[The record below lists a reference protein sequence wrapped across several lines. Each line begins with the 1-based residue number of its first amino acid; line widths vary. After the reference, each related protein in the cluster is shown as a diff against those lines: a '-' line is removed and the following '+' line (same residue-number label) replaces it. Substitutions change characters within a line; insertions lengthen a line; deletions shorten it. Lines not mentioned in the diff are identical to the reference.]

1 MQIIKFELEETEN
14 CFISLAYIFG
24 NEKARKEY
32 LTLQLDNK
40 IEFPTNELEV
50 ISRLLTNYIGDE
62 DILLDFDVVR
72 ELNEHKIYSNIM
84 EYARNNVISE
94 VYYKAFIDRIKNNI
108 DTTSKISLI
117 NYSDSKRAFM
127 SYIGG
132 NFKALINS
140 SNEYKFIKWNG
151 KAWVK
156 YTDEESRII
165 YNDFINQCESEL
177 YELVNGIN
185 KEEYLKLEKKI
196 RGWDNKNKVNE
207 ALDKLRR
214 DNRYIINLKS
224 HNKNENIICSKNGFI
239 INLNNGEIKKALR
252 DDMILNTSKY
262 ELVNKEESIRFMN
275 EKLKL
280 YKDVLGEERLNFM
293 LDLIAYKMLG
303 KNLQLAIFMIGAGAT
318 GKSTF
323 KNIIKDLFEDN
334 ITNVPYEYFT
344 LSHRGNDDK
353 SRDDLLVSLNN
364 KLWGISSEGEE
375 DYIISQAKFKTILSN
390 STEMARPTRGNLVEV
405 NLQKLDLLI
414 DTNTIPKF
422 AGFDDAV
429 NRRLLFIR
437 FINKIPLEKRNAN
450 FYREEIKPNFDY
462 VFSYFIHRAI
472 DMVGKELVIP
482 KCIKEDT
489 QLNVKEMDSLLK
501 FSLEVIA
508 PLDGFHLDCE
518 EVEKAYIKLCND
530 EDLVNII
537 PENIIGT
544 AKAYNFLVNKLKDFK
559 GYEDIKRDRVSN
571 GKYSKKY
578 IIKGIAF
585 IDDNGGSPF
594 DDGEQQNLID

>member
-14 CFISLAYIFG
+14 CFISLAYMFG
-24 NEKARKEY
+24 NERARKEY
-32 LTLQLDNK
+32 ITLQLDNK
-40 IEFPTNELEV
+40 IEFPTKELEI
-50 ISRLLTNYIGDE
+50 ISRLLTNYTGDE
-62 DILLDFDVVR
+62 DILLNFDIVR
-72 ELNEHKIYSNIM
+72 ELNENKIYSNIV
-84 EYARNNVISE
+84 EYSHSSISE
-94 VYYKAFIDRIKNNI
+94 VYYKAFIDRIKNNR
-108 DTTSKISLI
+108 DTTNKISLI
-117 NYSDSKRAFM
+117 NYSDSKQAFM

-140 SNEYKFIKWNG
+140 INEYKFIKWNG
-151 KAWVK
+151 KAWIK

-177 YELVNGIN
+177 YELINGIN

-196 RGWDNKNKVNE
+196 RGWDNKNRVNE

-214 DNRYIINLKS
+214 DNKYIINLKS

-262 ELVNKEESIRFMN
+262 ELVNKEESIKFMN

-280 YKDVLGEERLNFM
+280 YKDVLGEERLNFI

-422 AGFDDAV
+422 GSFDDAV
-429 NRRLLFIR
+429 NRRLLFVR
-437 FINKIPLEKRNAN
+437 FINKIPAEKRNAN

-462 VFSYFIHRAI
+462 VFSYFIYRAI
-472 DMVGKELVIP
+472 DMVGKELIIP
-482 KCIKEDT
+482 KCINEDT

-508 PLDGFHLDCE
+508 PLDGFQLDCE

-537 PENIIGT
+537 PQNIIGT
-544 AKAYNFLVNKLKDFK
+544 AKGYNFLVNKLKDFK
-559 GYEDIKRDRVSN
+559 GYEDIRRDRIS
-571 GKYSKKY
+571 GGSSYQKKY

-585 IDDNGGSPF
+585 VNEDEHSPF
-594 DDGEQQNLID
+594 DDEEQQSLID

>member
-1 MQIIKFELEETEN
+1 MRIIRFELEETEN
-14 CFISLAYIFG
+14 CFISLAHMFG

-32 LTLQLDNK
+32 VTLQLDNK
-40 IEFPTNELEV
+40 IEFPSNELEI
-50 ISRLLTNYIGDE
+50 ISRLLINYDGDE
-62 DILLDFDVVR
+62 DILLNYDIAR
-72 ELNEHKIYSNIM
+72 ELNELKVYSDIT
-84 EYARNNVISE
+84 EYAHNSIGPI
-94 VYYKAFIDRIKNNI
+94 YYKAFIDKIKNNR
-108 DTTSKISLI
+108 DTISKVSLI
-117 NYSDSKRAFM
+117 DYSDSKQAFM

-140 SNEYKFIKWNG
+140 TNEYKFVKWNG
-151 KAWVK
+151 KAWIK
-156 YTDEESRII
+156 YTDEEARII
-165 YNDFINQCESEL
+165 YNDFINQCETEL
-177 YELVNGIN
+177 EDSINGA
-185 KEEYLKLEKKI
+185 KREEYLKLEKKI
-196 RGWDNKNKVNE
+196 RSWDNKNRVNE
-207 ALDKLRR
+207 ALDKVKR
-214 DNRYIINLKS
+214 DKRYIVDLKS
-224 HNKNENIICSKNGFI
+224 YNKNENIICSKNGFI
-239 INLNNGEIKKALR
+239 INLNNGEIKKSCRNDL
-252 DDMILNTSKY
+252 ILNTSKY
-262 ELVNKEESIRFMN
+262 ELVDREESEKFIN
-275 EKLKL
+275 ENLKI
-280 YKDVLGEERLNFM
+280 YKDILGEERLNFM

-422 AGFDDAV
+422 GNFDDAV
-429 NRRLLFIR
+429 NRRLLFVR

-462 VFSYFIHRAI
+462 IFSYFIYRAI
-472 DMVGKELVIP
+472 DMIGKALKIP
-482 KCIKEDT
+482 KCVKDDT
-489 QLNVKEMDSLLK
+489 QQNVKEMDSLLK
-501 FSLEVIA
+501 FSLEIIT

-537 PENIIGT
+537 PANIIGT
-544 AKAYNFLVNKLKDFK
+544 AKGYNFLVNKLKDFK
-559 GYEDIKRDRVSN
+559 GYEEIKRDRVSGGSSRN
-571 GKYSKKY
+571 KKY
-578 IIKGIAF
+578 VIRGIAF
-585 IDDNGGSPF
+585 IGEEEQCPF
-594 DDGEQQNLID
+594 NE

>member
-1 MQIIKFELEETEN
+1 MQIIKFNLEEKDN
-14 CFISLAYIFG
+14 CFISLAYMFG
-24 NEKARKEY
+24 NEKARNEY
-32 LTLQLDNK
+32 IALQLDNK
-40 IEFPTNELEV
+40 IEFPSDDLDI
-50 ISRLLTNYIGDE
+50 ISRLLINYDGDE
-62 DILLDFDVVR
+62 DILLNYDIAR
-72 ELNEHKIYSNIM
+72 ELNELKFYSGIT
-84 EYARNNVISE
+84 EYAHSSISKT
-94 VYYKAFIDRIKNNI
+94 YYKAFIDKIKNNR
-108 DTTSKISLI
+108 DTISKVSLI
-117 NYSDSKRAFM
+117 DYSDSKQAFM

-140 SNEYKFIKWNG
+140 NNEYKFVKWNG
-151 KAWVK
+151 KAWMK
-156 YTDEESRII
+156 YTDEEARII
-165 YNDFINQCESEL
+165 YNDFINQCEAEL
-177 YELVNGIN
+177 EESINGTSR
-185 KEEYLKLEKKI
+185 EDYLKLEKKI
-196 RGWDNKNKVNE
+196 RSWDNKNRVNE
-207 ALDKLRR
+207 ALDKVKR
-214 DNRYIINLKS
+214 DKKYIVNLKTY
-224 HNKNENIICSKNGFI
+224 NKDENIICSKNGFI
-239 INLNNGEIKKALR
+239 INLNNGEIKESCRNDL
-252 DDMILNTSKY
+252 ILNTSKY
-262 ELVNKEESIRFMN
+262 ELVDREESERFIN
-275 EKLKL
+275 ENLKL
-280 YKDVLGEERLNFM
+280 YKDILGEERLNFM

-422 AGFDDAV
+422 GVFDDAV
-429 NRRLLFIR
+429 NRRLLFVR

-462 VFSYFIHRAI
+462 IFSYFIYRAI
-472 DMVGKELVIP
+472 DMIGKELLIP
-482 KCIKEDT
+482 DCIKEDT
-489 QLNVKEMDSLLK
+489 QQNVKEMDSLLK
-501 FSLEVIA
+501 FSLEVIT
-508 PLDGFHLDCE
+508 PVDGFNLDCE

-537 PENIIGT
+537 PANIIGT
-544 AKAYNFLVNKLKDFK
+544 PRGYTFLVNKLKDFK
-559 GYEDIKRDRVSN
+559 GYEEIKRDRIS
-571 GKYSKKY
+571 GGSSRQKKY
-578 IIKGIAF
+578 VIRGIAF
-585 IDDNGGSPF
+585 IVEEEQCPF
-594 DDGEQQNLID
+594 N

>member
-1 MQIIKFELEETEN
+1 MQIIKFELEEMEN
-14 CFISLAYIFG
+14 CFISLAYMFG
-24 NEKARKEY
+24 NDRARNEY
-32 LTLQLDNK
+32 INLLLDNK
-40 IEFPTNELEV
+40 MQFPTNKLDV
-50 ISRLLTNYIGDE
+50 ISKLLTNYTGDKN
-62 DILLDFDVVR
+62 ILSDFDIVR
-72 ELNEHKIYSNIM
+72 ELNELEIYSNII
-84 EYARNNVISE
+84 EYAYSSIGKM
-94 VYYKAFIDRIKNNI
+94 YYNAFIDKIKNNR
-108 DTTSKISLI
+108 DTISKVSLI
-117 NYSDSKRAFM
+117 NHTDSKQAFM
-127 SYIGG
+127 SYICG

-140 SNEYKFIKWNG
+140 NDEYKFIKWNN
-151 KAWVK
+151 KSWIK
-156 YTDEESRII
+156 HTDEEARIV
-165 YNDFINQCESEL
+165 YNDFINQCELEL
-177 YELVNGIN
+177 QNSIN
-185 KEEYLKLEKKI
+185 QVSKEEYLKLEKKI
-196 RGWDNKNKVNE
+196 RSWDNKNRVNE

-214 DNRYIINLKS
+214 DKRYIINLKS

-239 INLNNGEIKKALR
+239 VNLNNGEIKKSCRNDL
-252 DDMILNTSKY
+252 ILNTSKY
-262 ELVNKEESIRFMN
+262 ELVNKEDSIKFMN

-334 ITNVPYEYFT
+334 ITNIPYEYFT

-375 DYIISQAKFKTILSN
+375 NYIISQAKFKTILSN
-390 STEMARPTRGNLVEV
+390 STEMARPTRGTLTEV

-414 DTNTIPKF
+414 DTNTIPRF
-422 AGFDDAV
+422 ASFDDAV
-429 NRRLLFIR
+429 NRRLLFVQ

-462 VFSYFIHRAI
+462 VFSYFIYRAI
-472 DMVGKELVIP
+472 DMVGKELLIP

-530 EDLVNII
+530 EDLFNVI
-537 PENIIGT
+537 PECDIGT
-544 AKAYNFLVNKLKDFK
+544 TKSYNLLIKKLKDFK
-559 GYEDIKRDRVSN
+559 GYENIRRDRVNN
-571 GKYSKKY
+571 GSKYQKKY
-578 IIKGIAF
+578 VIRGITF
-585 IDDNGGSPF
+585 IDNTGYSPF
-594 DDGEQQNLID
+594 DNEEQQSLIK

>member
-1 MQIIKFELEETEN
+1 MRIIRFELEETEN
-14 CFISLAYIFG
+14 CFISLAHMFG

-32 LTLQLDNK
+32 VTLQLDNK
-40 IEFPTNELEV
+40 IEFPSNELEI
-50 ISRLLTNYIGDE
+50 ISRLLINYDGDE
-62 DILLDFDVVR
+62 DILLNYDIAR
-72 ELNEHKIYSNIM
+72 ELNELKVYSDIT
-84 EYARNNVISE
+84 EYAHNSIGPI
-94 VYYKAFIDRIKNNI
+94 YYKAFIDKIKNNR
-108 DTTSKISLI
+108 DTISKVSLI
-117 NYSDSKRAFM
+117 DYSDSKQAFM

-140 SNEYKFIKWNG
+140 TNEYKFVKWNG
-151 KAWVK
+151 KAWIK
-156 YTDEESRII
+156 YTDEEARII
-165 YNDFINQCESEL
+165 YNDFINQCETEL
-177 YELVNGIN
+177 EDSINGA
-185 KEEYLKLEKKI
+185 KREEYLKLEKKI
-196 RGWDNKNKVNE
+196 RSWDNKNRVNE
-207 ALDKLRR
+207 ALDKVKR
-214 DNRYIINLKS
+214 DKRYIVDLKS
-224 HNKNENIICSKNGFI
+224 YNKNENIICSKNGFI
-239 INLNNGEIKKALR
+239 INLNNGEIKKSCRNDL
-252 DDMILNTSKY
+252 ILNTSKY
-262 ELVNKEESIRFMN
+262 ELVDREES
-275 EKLKL
+275 EKLINENLKI
-280 YKDVLGEERLNFM
+280 YKDILGEERLNFM
-293 LDLIAYKMLG
+293 FDLIAYKMLG

-422 AGFDDAV
+422 GNFDDAV
-429 NRRLLFIR
+429 NRRLLFVR

-462 VFSYFIHRAI
+462 IFSYFIYRAI
-472 DMVGKELVIP
+472 DMIGKALKIP
-482 KCIKEDT
+482 KCVKDDT
-489 QLNVKEMDSLLK
+489 QQNVKEMDSLLK
-501 FSLEVIA
+501 FSLEIIT

-518 EVEKAYIKLCND
+518 EVEKAYIKLCTD
-530 EDLVNII
+530 EDLVNVI

-544 AKAYNFLVNKLKDFK
+544 AKGYNFLVNKLKDFK
-559 GYEDIKRDRVSN
+559 GYEEIKRDRVSGGSSRN
-571 GKYSKKY
+571 KKY
-578 IIKGIAF
+578 VIKGIAF
-585 IDDNGGSPF
+585 IGEEEWCPF
-594 DDGEQQNLID
+594 NE

>member
-1 MQIIKFELEETEN
+1 MQIIKFNLEEKDN
-14 CFISLAYIFG
+14 CFISLAYMFG

-32 LTLQLDNK
+32 ITLQLDNK
-40 IEFPTNELEV
+40 IEFPSNDLDI
-50 ISRLLTNYIGDE
+50 ISRLLTNYNGDE
-62 DILLDFDVVR
+62 DILLNYDVAR
-72 ELNEHKIYSNIM
+72 ELNELKFYTDITD
-84 EYARNNVISE
+84 YANSSISKT
-94 VYYKAFIDRIKNNI
+94 YYKAFIDKVKNNR
-108 DTTSKISLI
+108 DTISKVSLI
-117 NYSDSKRAFM
+117 DYSDSKQAFM

-140 SNEYKFIKWNG
+140 NNEYKFVKWNG
-151 KAWVK
+151 KAWMK
-156 YTDEESRII
+156 YTDEEARII
-165 YNDFINQCESEL
+165 YNDFINQCEAEL
-177 YELVNGIN
+177 EESINGISR
-185 KEEYLKLEKKI
+185 EDYLKLEKKI
-196 RGWDNKNKVNE
+196 RSWDNKNRVNE
-207 ALDKLRR
+207 ALDKVKR
-214 DNRYIINLKS
+214 DKKYIVNLKTY
-224 HNKNENIICSKNGFI
+224 NKNENIICSKNGFI
-239 INLNNGEIKKALR
+239 INLNNGEIKESCRNDL
-252 DDMILNTSKY
+252 ILNTSKY
-262 ELVNKEESIRFMN
+262 ELVDREESERFIN
-275 EKLKL
+275 ENLKL
-280 YKDVLGEERLNFM
+280 YKDILGEERLNFM

-422 AGFDDAV
+422 GVFDDAV
-429 NRRLLFIR
+429 NRRLLFVR

-462 VFSYFIHRAI
+462 IFSYFIYRAI
-472 DMVGKELVIP
+472 DIIGKELLIP
-482 KCIKEDT
+482 DCIKEDT
-489 QLNVKEMDSLLK
+489 QQNVKEMDSLLK
-501 FSLEVIA
+501 FSLEVIT
-508 PLDGFHLDCE
+508 PVDGFNLDCE

-530 EDLVNII
+530 EDLANII
-537 PENIIGT
+537 PANIIGT
-544 AKAYNFLVNKLKDFK
+544 PRGYTFLVNKLKDFK
-559 GYEDIKRDRVSN
+559 GYEEIKRDRIS
-571 GKYSKKY
+571 GGSSRQKKY
-578 IIKGIAF
+578 VIRGIAF
-585 IDDNGGSPF
+585 IGEEEQCPF
-594 DDGEQQNLID
+594 NE